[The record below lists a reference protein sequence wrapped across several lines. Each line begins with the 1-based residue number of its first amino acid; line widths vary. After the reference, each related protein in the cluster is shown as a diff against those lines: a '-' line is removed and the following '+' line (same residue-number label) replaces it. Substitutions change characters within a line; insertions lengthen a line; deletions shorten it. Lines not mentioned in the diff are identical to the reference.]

1 MTNFSDFYI
10 SPPLVGQQDD
20 LLDITVYVNSR
31 GTMSPIKTIGFEPLT
46 LQVHENYNL
55 LGSQGKELFRRNAYT
70 EYLQSN
76 AG

>member
-1 MTNFSDFYI
+1 MNDFYE
-10 SPPLVGQQDD
+10 SPHLVGQKDD
-20 LLDITVYVNSR
+20 QIDITVYVNSR
-31 GTMSPIKTIGFEPLT
+31 GTMSPIKTIGFSPIT
-46 LQVHENYNL
+46 LKVHQNYNL